1 MPALLSR
8 SSSPP
13 SHPALQTLVG
23 ESPVFHSA
31 LALAE
36 RFITPEVNA
45 LLLSGAA
52 GTGKEL
58 LARSMHAAGPH
69 ASEPFIAIN
78 CVEMPVALLDAELFG
93 QEPGTTAAEAK
104 RGLLELAGRG
114 CVYLSEIDKLAPRL
128 QPKLLKVFE
137 ERRFRRLGGV
147 SEIPIGCHII
157 AASKVPLEAAVG
169 KGEFRADLLLRLS
182 TFEIKLAPLTQRGQ
196 DAGLLAQHFLSRLT
210 DEERAPAKVLTPEAV
225 EVLHRHAWPGN
236 VRELKIVIERAAL
249 LTDGE
254 EIGPEHLLIQH
265 RFSRAATSG
274 AEGSAGEIRIPPHGK
289 SLEEIER
296 EAIVLTLSLTGG
308 NHSATARTLGISRPT
323 LLRKLDRYGLRCR
336 AGE

>member
-8 SSSPP
+8 SSSLP
-13 SHPALQTLVG
+13 SHPTLHTPVG
-23 ESPVFHSA
+23 ENPAFQSA

-36 RFITPEVNA
+36 RLVAPEVNA

-52 GTGKEL
+52 GTGKQL
-58 LARSMHAAGPH
+58 LARSMHAASPH
-69 ASEPFIAIN
+69 ASEPFVAIN
-78 CVEMPVALLDAELFG
+78 CVEMPEALLEAELFG
-93 QEPGTTAAEAK
+93 QEPTASVAGAK
-104 RGLLELAGRG
+104 RGLLELAGCG

-128 QPKLLKVFE
+128 QPKLLTVLE
-137 ERRFRRLGGV
+137 EQRFRRLGGV
-147 SEIPIGCHII
+147 SEIPIGCRII
-157 AASKVPLEAAVG
+157 AASKVPLEEVVG

-182 TFEIKLAPLTQRGQ
+182 TFEIKLPPLRERGR

-210 DEERAPAKVLTPEAV
+210 DEQRATAKALTPEAI
-225 EVLHRHAWPGN
+225 EVLHRHGWPGN

-249 LTDGE
+249 LTDGD

-274 AEGSAGEIRIPPHGK
+274 AAGPAGEIRIPPHGK

-323 LLRKLDRYGLRCR
+323 LLRKMDRYGLRSR